1 MIKRLLSIV
10 MALCMIFVVTPINVY
25 AQEKVEYSN
34 DGLEEGVYE
43 FDITNLKVGDK
54 IVIYENKETGEE
66 LAIDVLPSNQIQPF
80 GLDYSCGSWSG
91 GTIPSGSFQLYPH
104 RSTSTYE
111 VGFNVDV
118 TAYPIKMTRAYSPT
132 YWVPFLN
139 ISNAK
144 TSILQTSPNS
154 NFAAT
159 AIMEWTANGS
169 VNGWTTA
176 SCSCY
181 LKFELNTKGQS
192 RISYRM

>member
-34 DGLEEGVYE
+34 DGLEEGV
-43 FDITNLKVGDK
+43 
-54 IVIYENKETGEE
+54 
-66 LAIDVLPSNQIQPF
+66 
-80 GLDYSCGSWSG
+80 
-91 GTIPSGSFQLYPH
+91 
-104 RSTSTYE
+104 
-111 VGFNVDV
+111 
-118 TAYPIKMTRAYSPT
+118 
-132 YWVPFLN
+132 
-139 ISNAK
+139 
-144 TSILQTSPNS
+144 
-154 NFAAT
+154 
-159 AIMEWTANGS
+159 MEWTANGS